1 MASSITENA
10 VTIVLPVLNEVD
22 AVSTVIERLEAGY
35 TDNLTSTSGMPI
47 LCSCNRPFVFA
58 Y

>member
-1 MASSITENA
+1 M
-10 VTIVLPVLNEVD
+10 TIVLPVLNEVD